1 MEIMQLKQN
10 IIEGAYLRDILQQ
23 PEALRRTLAGFE
35 DRAELRAVARA
46 LASGKYK
53 RVVLTGMG
61 SSLHALYPLHLTLSN
76 HGFPSLLVET
86 SELIHYLTNLLN
98 ADTLVIAV
106 SQSGQSVEIL
116 RLLEMTEDRVPL
128 IGVTNNADSALAR
141 GAQIHLPILAGSES
155 SVSCKTYV
163 ASLLA
168 LEWLGAILT
177 GAENLTNTRSVLS
190 LAAPAVE
197 AYLSDWRQHVEEL
210 CDLVDGVKQM
220 FITGRGSSIATAL
233 TGGLILK
240 ESTRFAAE
248 GMSCAAFRHGPFE
261 TLGPHV
267 MVVIMAGDS
276 RSRLLNLRL
285 AEDVQNTGGKSALI
299 DTALIDTQSSQA
311 AFRIPE
317 LPDAIRPVVEMLPV
331 QMISLALAACSGREA
346 GCFELA
352 SKITSVE

>member
-1 MEIMQLKQN
+1 MQLERN
-10 IIEGAYLRDILQQ
+10 IIEGPYLQDILQQ

-35 DRAELRAVARA
+35 DQAELRAVART
-46 LASGKYK
+46 LASGEYK

-76 HGFPSLLVET
+76 RGLPSLLIET
-86 SELIHYLTNLLN
+86 SELIHYLTNILTE
-98 ADTLVIAV
+98 DTLVVAV
-106 SQSGQSVEIL
+106 SQSGQSVEVV
-116 RLLEMTEDRVPL
+116 RLLEMTEGRLPL
-128 IGVTNNADSALAR
+128 IGVTNNANSALAR
-141 GAQIHLPILAGSES
+141 QAQIHLPIQAGSES
-155 SVSCKTYV
+155 SVSCKTYL

-177 GAENLTNTRSVLS
+177 GAENLASAKRVLS

-197 AYLSDWRQHVEEL
+197 AYLSDWRQRVEAL
-210 CDLVDGVKQM
+210 CDIIDGVRQI
-220 FITGRGSSIATAL
+220 FVTGRGPSIATAL

-261 TLGPHV
+261 TVGPHV

-276 RSRLLNLRL
+276 RSRPLNRRL
-285 AEDVQNTGGKSALI
+285 AEDVQSAGGKLALI
-299 DTALIDTQSSQA
+299 DTDSSQTV
-311 AFRIPE
+311 FRIPE
-317 LPDAIRPVVEMLPV
+317 LPALIRPVVEMLPV

-346 GCFELA
+346 GRFELA

>member
-1 MEIMQLKQN
+1 MLLERNTLLERN
-10 IIEGAYLRDILQQ
+10 IIEGPYLQDILQQ
-23 PEALRRTLAGFE
+23 PKALRRTLAGFAE
-35 DRAELRAVARA
+35 RAELRAVAHA

-76 HGFPSLLVET
+76 RGFPSLLVET
-86 SELIHYLTNLLN
+86 SELIHYLTSILN
-98 ADTLVIAV
+98 EDTLVVAV
-106 SQSGQSVEIL
+106 SQSGQSIEVL
-116 RLLEMTEDRVPL
+116 RLLEMAEGRSLV
-128 IGVTNNADSALAR
+128 IGVTNNSDSALAR
-141 GAQIHLPILAGSES
+141 KAQIHLPILAGSES

-168 LEWLGAILT
+168 LEWLGAILIGT
-177 GAENLTNTRSVLS
+177 ENLVSIRSDLS

-197 AYLSDWRQHVEEL
+197 AYLSDWRQHVEDL
-210 CDLVDGVKQM
+210 CDLVDGVKQI
-220 FITGRGSSIATAL
+220 FVTGRGPSIATAL

-276 RSRLLNLRL
+276 RSRSLNQRL
-285 AEDVQNTGGKSALI
+285 VALI
-299 DTALIDTQSSQA
+299 DTDSRQV

-317 LPDAIRPVVEMLPV
+317 LPDPLRPIVEMLTV

-346 GCFELA
+346 GRFELA